1 MNEHTAKV
9 LDYDLIRDELQTYTV
24 TPMGKSLAQQLRPHT
39 DLALLNTQLRETSE
53 MADLLVAGDDPPL
66 APVTDLRLHVEAAQL
81 AGYYLEGQQFLEVAT
96 CLDVLQQL
104 RRFTQNNSQ
113 RIPLLVRRLAPL
125 SDFSIFLRQIRSAID
140 ERGAVRDSASPLLQE
155 IRKTLNHTSERIH
168 RTLLSLMATHSSV
181 VQDAVV
187 TIRND
192 RFVVP
197 LKTDFRRALRGIVHG
212 ESASGATVYVEPDS
226 VVSLNNHLLQT
237 RAKEERAVREVLRDL
252 TERLAI
258 QHVAIEQALQLLGEV
273 DLIAAKGRLSRRM
286 HGVAPRIT
294 TTQKRLRLVAARH
307 PLLADPVPID
317 VHLGPQERTL
327 VITGPNTGGKTAVL
341 KTVGLLSAM
350 AQSGLHIPVHVESE
364 LPLCREIFV
373 DMGDEQNLQQ
383 NLSTFSAHLKN
394 IHMMTKRVSVDS
406 LVLLDELGAGTD
418 PSEGGPLGT
427 AILEYFHASEALT
440 LVTTHHSAIKA
451 FAMATPNI
459 ISAAVD
465 FDLDTLKPRYQLVY
479 GLPGRSKAFTIAQ
492 KLGFPAAI
500 ITRAE
505 QEAGAT
511 QMRSESLLARL
522 EEKRQTM
529 DEEERSI
536 RQKREE
542 TERLHAEAQQ
552 ILAGASTEERRVRET
567 FFREGQALL
576 KTARQD
582 LDALLGSLRHLSRN
596 GTPAAFPREEWQ
608 RIVETISSLAPTPAS
623 PPTAP
628 SLKVGDDVRVRGLNI
643 KGRLCTP
650 IAGAD
655 NVTVEV
661 GNKTVIVAASELER
675 ADEDAKVS
683 KHASNGPEGS
693 PAASM
698 APELHLRGATL
709 SEALPA
715 VEKYLDEASLQG
727 FPRVRL
733 IHGIG
738 SGRLRAGIAAV
749 LERHPLV
756 RRFQAGDVGGGVTV
770 VELEG

>member
-24 TPMGKSLAQQLRPHT
+24 TPMGHTLARQLQPHA
-39 DLALLNTQLRETSE
+39 DRALLDIQLRETSE
-53 MADLLVAGDDPPL
+53 MADLLAAGDDLPL
-66 APVTDLRLHVEAAQL
+66 ASIADLRPHVEAAQL
-81 AGYYLEGQQFLEVAT
+81 AGYYLEGQQLLEVAD
-96 CLDVLQQL
+96 CLEVLQQL
-104 RRFTQNNSQ
+104 RRFTRHNSQ
-113 RIPLLVRRLAPL
+113 RIPLLARRLAPL
-125 SDFSIFLRQIRSAID
+125 ADFSIFLRQIRSALD

-155 IRKTLNHTSERIH
+155 IRRTLNHTSERIH
-168 RTLLSLMATHSSV
+168 RTLLRLMATHSSV

-197 LKTDFRRALRGIVHG
+197 LKTDFRRALQGIVHG
-212 ESASGATVYVEPDS
+212 ESASGATVYVEPES
-226 VVSLNNHLLQT
+226 VVGLNNDLLQT
-237 RAKEERAVREVLRDL
+237 RAKEERAVREVLRQL
-252 TERLAI
+252 TERLAA
-258 QHVAIEQALQLLGEV
+258 QHVAIEQGLKQLGEV
-273 DLIAAKGRLSRRM
+273 DLIVAKGRLSRRM
-286 HGVAPRIT
+286 HGVAPHMT
-294 TTQKRLRLVAARH
+294 TEKRLRLVAARH
-307 PLLADPVPID
+307 PLLTDPVPID
-317 VHLGPQERTL
+317 IRLGPQERTL

-350 AQSGLHIPVHVESE
+350 AQSGLHVPANAESE

-373 DMGDEQNLQQ
+373 DMGDEQDLQQ

-394 IHMMTKRVSVDS
+394 IHTMTTQVSGDS

-418 PSEGGPLGT
+418 PLEGGPLGT

-451 FAMATPNI
+451 FAMAVPGI
-459 ISAAVD
+459 VSAAVD
-465 FDLDTLKPRYQLVY
+465 FDLSTLQPRYQLVY
-479 GLPGRSKAFTIAQ
+479 GLPGRSKAFAIAQ
-492 KLGFPAAI
+492 KLGFPAELIA
-500 ITRAE
+500 RAE

-522 EEKRQTM
+522 EAKRQVM
-529 DEEERSI
+529 EDEQQHL
-536 RQKREE
+536 RQKQDE

-552 ILAGASTEERRVRET
+552 ILSDALTEERRIREG
-567 FFREGQALL
+567 FFREGQELL
-576 KTARQD
+576 KTARQE
-582 LDALLGSLRHLSRN
+582 LDVLLGALRQRPGN
-596 GTPAAFPREEWQ
+596 GTPTAFPREEWQ
-608 RIVETISSLAPTPAS
+608 RVVAAIESLAPAAPQ
-623 PPTAP
+623 PAP
-628 SLKVGDDVRVRGLNI
+628 SLQVGDDVRVRGLNI
-643 KGRLCTP
+643 KGQLRTP
-650 IAGAD
+650 ITGAD

-661 GNKTVIVAASELER
+661 GNKTIIVAASELER
-675 ADEDAKVS
+675 ADDDDDVKVS
-683 KHASNGPEGS
+683 KPHSNGTEWS
-693 PAASM
+693 PPASL

-709 SEALPA
+709 SEAVPA

-733 IHGIG
+733 VHGIG

-756 RRFQAGDVGGGVTV
+756 RRFQAGDAGGGVTV

>member
-24 TPMGKSLAQQLRPHT
+24 TPMGHTLARQLQPHA
-39 DLALLNTQLRETSE
+39 DRALLDIQLRETSE
-53 MADLLVAGDDPPL
+53 MADLLAAGDDLPL
-66 APVTDLRLHVEAAQL
+66 ASIADLRPHVEAAQL
-81 AGYYLEGQQFLEVAT
+81 AGYYLEGQQLLEVAD
-96 CLDVLQQL
+96 CLEVLQQL
-104 RRFTQNNSQ
+104 RRFTRHNSQ
-113 RIPLLVRRLAPL
+113 RIPLLARRLAPL
-125 SDFSIFLRQIRSAID
+125 ADFSIFLRQIRSALD

-155 IRKTLNHTSERIH
+155 IRRTLNHTSERIH
-168 RTLLSLMATHSSV
+168 RTLLRLMATHSSV

-197 LKTDFRRALRGIVHG
+197 LKTDFRRALQGIVHG
-212 ESASGATVYVEPDS
+212 ESASGATVYVEPES
-226 VVSLNNHLLQT
+226 VVGLNNDLLQT
-237 RAKEERAVREVLRDL
+237 RAKEERAVREVLRQL
-252 TERLAI
+252 TERLAA
-258 QHVAIEQALQLLGEV
+258 QHVAVEQGLKLLGEV
-273 DLIAAKGRLSRRM
+273 DLIVAKGRLSRRM
-286 HGVAPRIT
+286 HGVAPHLT
-294 TTQKRLRLVAARH
+294 TEKRLRLVAARH
-307 PLLADPVPID
+307 PLLTDPVPID
-317 VHLGPQERTL
+317 IHLGPQERTL

-350 AQSGLHIPVHVESE
+350 AQSGLHVPANAESE

-373 DMGDEQNLQQ
+373 DMGDEQDLQQ

-394 IHMMTKRVSVDS
+394 IHTMTTQVSGDS

-418 PSEGGPLGT
+418 PLEGGPLGT

-451 FAMATPNI
+451 FAMAVPGI
-459 ISAAVD
+459 ASAAVD
-465 FDLDTLKPRYQLVY
+465 FDLNTLQPRYQLVY
-479 GLPGRSKAFTIAQ
+479 GLPGRSKAFAIAQ
-492 KLGFPAAI
+492 KLGFPAEI
-500 ITRAE
+500 IARAE

-522 EEKRQTM
+522 EAKRQAM
-529 DEEERSI
+529 DDEQQHL
-536 RQKREE
+536 RQKQDE

-552 ILAGASTEERRVRET
+552 ILSDALTEERRIREG
-567 FFREGQALL
+567 FFREGQELL
-576 KTARQD
+576 KTARQE
-582 LDALLGSLRHLSRN
+582 LDVLLGALRQRPGN
-596 GTPAAFPREEWQ
+596 GTPAAFPRAEWQ
-608 RIVETISSLAPTPAS
+608 RVVAAIESLAPAPAA
-623 PPTAP
+623 PQPAP
-628 SLKVGDDVRVRGLNI
+628 SLQVGDDVRVRGLNI
-643 KGRLCTP
+643 KGQLRTP
-650 IAGAD
+650 ITGAD

-661 GNKTVIVAASELER
+661 GNKTIIVAASELER
-675 ADEDAKVS
+675 AGDDAKVS
-683 KHASNGPEGS
+683 KPHSNGTGWS
-693 PAASM
+693 PPASL

-709 SEALPA
+709 SEAVPA

-733 IHGIG
+733 VHGIG

-756 RRFQAGDVGGGVTV
+756 RRFQAGDAGGGVTV

>member
-24 TPMGKSLAQQLRPHT
+24 TPMGKTLAQQLQPHT
-39 DLALLNTQLRETSE
+39 NLALLDIQLRETSE

-66 APVTDLRLHVEAAQL
+66 APVTDLRIHVEAAQL
-81 AGYYLEGQQFLEVAT
+81 VGYYLEGQQFLEVAD
-96 CLDVLQQL
+96 CLEVLQQL
-104 RRFTQNNSQ
+104 RRFTQHNSQ
-113 RIPLLVRRLAPL
+113 RIPLLARRLASL

-155 IRKTLNHTSERIH
+155 IRKTLSHTSERIH
-168 RTLLSLMATHSSV
+168 RTLLRLMATHSSV
-181 VQDAVV
+181 VQDTVV

-237 RAKEERAVREVLRDL
+237 RAKEERAVREILREL

-258 QHVAIEQALQLLGEV
+258 QHVAMEQALQLLGEV
-273 DLIAAKGRLSRRM
+273 DLIVAKGRLSRRM

-294 TTQKRLRLVAARH
+294 TTEKRLRLVAARH
-307 PLLADPVPID
+307 PLLTDPVPID
-317 VHLGPQERTL
+317 VHLGPQERAL
-327 VITGPNTGGKTAVL
+327 IITGPNTGGKTAVL

-350 AQSGLHIPVHVESE
+350 AQSGLHIPVHAESE

-394 IHMMTKRVSVDS
+394 IHTMTKQVSADS

-427 AILEYFHASEALT
+427 AILEYFHASKALT

-451 FAMATPNI
+451 FAMATPDI
-459 ISAAVD
+459 VCAAVD
-465 FDLDTLKPRYQLVY
+465 FDLDTLQPRYQLVY
-479 GLPGRSKAFTIAQ
+479 GLPGRSKAFAIAQ

-505 QEAGAT
+505 QEAGVT
-511 QMRSESLLARL
+511 QMRSESLLAQL
-522 EEKRQTM
+522 EAKRQAM
-529 DEEERSI
+529 DDEQQRI
-536 RQKREE
+536 RRKQEE

-552 ILAGASTEERRVRET
+552 ILSDASTEDRRIREAL
-567 FFREGQALL
+567 FREGQALL
-576 KTARQD
+576 KTARQE
-582 LDALLGSLRHLSRN
+582 LDVLLGSLRHLSGN

-623 PPTAP
+623 PQPAP
-628 SLKVGDDVRVRGLNI
+628 SLQMGDDVRVRGLNI

-650 IAGAD
+650 IMGAD
-655 NVTVEV
+655 SVTVEV

-675 ADEDAKVS
+675 ADEDAKAS
-683 KHASNGPEGS
+683 SHASNDTKWS
-693 PAASM
+693 PPASL

-715 VEKYLDEASLQG
+715 VEKYLDDASLQG

-738 SGRLRAGIAAV
+738 SGRLRAGIATV

-756 RRFQAGDVGGGVTV
+756 RRFQAGDSGGGVTV

>member
-1 MNEHTAKV
+1 MNEHTVKV
-9 LDYDLIRDELQTYTV
+9 LDYDLIRDELRTYTV
-24 TPMGKSLAQQLRPHT
+24 TPMGKTLAQQLQPHT
-39 DLALLNTQLRETSE
+39 DLALLDIQLRETSE
-53 MADLLVAGDDPPL
+53 MTDLLATGDDPPL
-66 APVTDLRLHVEAAQL
+66 APVTDLRIHVEAAQL
-81 AGYYLEGQQFLEVAT
+81 AGYYLEGQQFLEVAD
-96 CLDVLQQL
+96 CLEVLQQL
-104 RRFTQNNSQ
+104 RRFTQHNCQ
-113 RIPLLVRRLAPL
+113 RIPLLARRSASL

-168 RTLLSLMATHSSV
+168 RTLLRLMATHSSV

-197 LKTDFRRALRGIVHG
+197 LKTDFRRTLRGIVHG
-212 ESASGATVYVEPDS
+212 ESASGATVYVEPDI
-226 VVSLNNHLLQT
+226 VVGLNNHLFQT
-237 RAKEERAVREVLRDL
+237 RAKEERAVREILREL

-258 QHVAIEQALQLLGEV
+258 QRVAVEQALQLLGEV
-273 DLIAAKGRLSRRM
+273 DLIVAKGRLSQRM
-286 HGVAPRIT
+286 HGIAPRIT
-294 TTQKRLRLVAARH
+294 TTEKRLRLVAARH
-307 PLLADPVPID
+307 PLLTDPVPID

-350 AQSGLHIPVHVESE
+350 AQSGLHIPAHGESE

-394 IHMMTKRVSVDS
+394 IHTMTKQVSADS

-418 PSEGGPLGT
+418 PLEGGPLGT

-451 FAMATPNI
+451 FAMATPDI
-459 ISAAVD
+459 VCAAVD
-465 FDLDTLKPRYQLVY
+465 FDLDTLQPRYQLVY
-479 GLPGRSKAFTIAQ
+479 GLPGRSKAFAIAQ
-492 KLGFPAAI
+492 KLGFPAEI

-522 EEKRQTM
+522 EAKRQTM
-529 DEEERSI
+529 DDEQQRI
-536 RQKREE
+536 RRKQEE

-552 ILAGASTEERRVRET
+552 ILSDASTEERRIREM

-582 LDALLGSLRHLSRN
+582 LDTLLGSLRQLSGN
-596 GTPAAFPREEWQ
+596 GTPAAFPRDEWQ
-608 RIVETISSLAPTPAS
+608 RVVETIESLAPTPAS
-623 PPTAP
+623 PQPAP
-628 SLKVGDDVRVRGLNI
+628 SLQVGDDVRVRGLNI
-643 KGRLCTP
+643 KGRLRTP
-650 IAGAD
+650 VTGSGS
-655 NVTVEV
+655 VTVEV
-661 GNKTVIVAASELER
+661 GNKTIIVAASELER
-675 ADEDAKVS
+675 ADEDVKAS
-683 KHASNGPEGS
+683 NHASNGTKGPP
-693 PAASM
+693 PASL

-709 SEALPA
+709 SEAVPA

-756 RRFQAGDVGGGVTV
+756 RRFQVGDAGGGVTV

>member
-24 TPMGKSLAQQLRPHT
+24 TPMGKTLVQQLQPHT
-39 DLALLNTQLRETSE
+39 DSALLDIQLRETSE
-53 MADLLVAGDDPPL
+53 MTGLLVAGDDLPL
-66 APVTDLRLHVEAAQL
+66 APVTDLRIHVEAAQL
-81 AGYYLEGQQFLEVAT
+81 AGYYLEGQQFLEVAD

-104 RRFTQNNSQ
+104 RRFTQHNSK
-113 RIPLLVRRLAPL
+113 RIPLLSRRLASL

-140 ERGAVRDSASPLLQE
+140 ERGAVRDSASPLLQD

-168 RTLLSLMATHSSV
+168 RTLLRLMATHSSV

-197 LKTDFRRALRGIVHG
+197 LKTDFRRVLRGIVHG

-226 VVSLNNHLLQT
+226 VVNLNNHLLQT
-237 RAKEERAVREVLRDL
+237 RAKEERAIREVLREL

-258 QHVAIEQALQLLGEV
+258 QHVAIEQALQLLGEA
-273 DLIAAKGRLSRRM
+273 DLIVAKGRLSRRM
-286 HGVAPRIT
+286 QGVAPRIST
-294 TTQKRLRLVAARH
+294 TDKRLRLVAARH
-307 PLLADPVPID
+307 PLLTDPVPID

-350 AQSGLHIPVHVESE
+350 AQSGLHIPVHAESE

-394 IHMMTKRVSVDS
+394 IHTMTKQVSADS

-440 LVTTHHSAIKA
+440 LATTHHSAIKA
-451 FAMATPNI
+451 FAMATPDI
-459 ISAAVD
+459 VCAAVD
-465 FDLDTLKPRYQLVY
+465 FDLDTLQPRYQLVY
-479 GLPGRSKAFTIAQ
+479 GLPGRSKAFAIAQ

-522 EEKRQTM
+522 EAKRQTM
-529 DEEERSI
+529 DDEQQRI
-536 RQKREE
+536 RRQQEE
-542 TERLHAEAQQ
+542 TERLYAEAQQ
-552 ILAGASTEERRVRET
+552 ILSDASTEERRVRET

-576 KTARQD
+576 KTARQE
-582 LDALLGSLRHLSRN
+582 LDVLLGSFRHLSGN
-596 GTPAAFPREEWQ
+596 GTPASFPHEEWQ
-608 RIVETISSLAPTPAS
+608 RIVETISSLAPTPAL
-623 PPTAP
+623 PQPAP
-628 SLKVGDDVRVRGLNI
+628 SLRVGDDVRVRGLNI

-650 IAGAD
+650 VTGAD
-655 NVTVEV
+655 NVMVEV

-675 ADEDAKVS
+675 VDDDVKAS
-683 KHASNGPEGS
+683 SRSSNGPEGS
-693 PAASM
+693 SPASM

-715 VEKYLDEASLQG
+715 VEKYLDDASLQG

-756 RRFQAGDVGGGVTV
+756 RRFQAGDAGGGVTV